1 MKINSGKI
9 YSSEVP
15 KKSIHKQEFGQVFDK
30 KYASVWLTSAFN
42 TDIKDVWDSI
52 SQDLH
57 NLRILLFLYIAILS
71 D

>member
-9 YSSEVP
+9 YSSEMS

-42 TDIKDVWDSI
+42 TDIKDV
-52 SQDLH
+52 
-57 NLRILLFLYIAILS
+57 
-71 D
+71 